1 MSRNGS
7 GVYSLP
13 AGNPVVTNTTISST
27 WANNTLSDIASALTD
42 SLAADGQTTATG
54 NLQMGNNK
62 ITGLATPTVST
73 DAVTKA
79 YADALVDGT
88 ASGSFTNL
96 TVTGTSTL
104 NTLTATGTTTLATAL
119 TGILKGT
126 SGVVSVATAGTDYA
140 GISTAQ
146 SFTAGQ
152 RGAVSALTDGA
163 TITPNFNTANNFS
176 LTIGGNRTLANPTN
190 LTAGQSGVILITQD
204 GTGGRTLAYGSYW
217 KFTDATA
224 PTLTT
229 TASAVD
235 ALVYYV
241 NSTTSITAVLIPNI
255 S

>member
-7 GVYSLP
+7 GTYSLP
-13 AGNPVVTNTTISST
+13 AGNPVVTGTTIAST
-27 WANNTLSDIASALTD
+27 WANNTLTDIASALTD

-54 NLQMGNNK
+54 NLQMGNNR

-79 YADALVDGT
+79 YADALVSGGT
-88 ASGSFTNL
+88 GSFTTL
-96 TVTGTSTL
+96 TV
-104 NTLTATGTTTLATAL
+104 TGTTTLATAL
-119 TGILKGT
+119 TGVLKGT

-152 RGAVSALTDGA
+152 RGSVSALTDGA

-176 LTIGGNRTLANPTN
+176 LTLGGNRTLANPTN
-190 LTAGQSGVILITQD
+190 LTAGQSGVIVITQD
-204 GTGGRTLAYGSYW
+204 ATGGRTLAYGSNW
-217 KFTDATA
+217 DFSGGTA

-229 TASAVD
+229 AANAVD
-235 ALVYYV
+235 VLVYYV
-241 NSTTSITAVLIPNI
+241 NSATSITASLISNI

>member
-13 AGNPVVTNTTISST
+13 AGNPVVTGTTIAST

-42 SLAADGQTTATG
+42 SVAADGQTPMTG
-54 NLQMGNNK
+54 NLDLNSNK
-62 ITGLATPTVST
+62 IINLATPTLTT

-79 YADALVDGT
+79 YADALVGGSGT
-88 ASGSFTNL
+88 GSFTTL
-96 TVTGTSTL
+96 TV
-104 NTLTATGTTTLATAL
+104 TGTTTLATSL

-140 GISTAQ
+140 GISNVQT
-146 SFTAGQ
+146 FTAGQ
-152 RGAVSALTDGA
+152 RGGVSALTSAA
-163 TITPNFNTANNFS
+163 TITPNLATANNFS
-176 LTIGGNRTLANPTN
+176 LTLDTNATLANPTN
-190 LTAGQSGVILITQD
+190 IVAGQSGVILITQD
-204 GTGGRTLAYGSYW
+204 ATGSRTLAYGTYW
-217 KFTDATA
+217 KFAGGTA

-241 NSTTSITAVLIPNI
+241 NSTTAITAVLINDI
-255 S
+255 K

>member
-7 GVYSLP
+7 GTYSLP
-13 AGNPVVTNTTISST
+13 AGNPVVTGTTIAST
-27 WANNTLSDIASALTD
+27 WANNTLTDIASALTD

-54 NLQMGNNK
+54 NLQMGNNR

-79 YADALVDGT
+79 YADALVSGGT
-88 ASGSFTNL
+88 GSFTTL
-96 TVTGTSTL
+96 TV
-104 NTLTATGTTTLATAL
+104 TGTTTLATAL
-119 TGILKGT
+119 TGLLKGT

-152 RGAVSALTDGA
+152 RGSVSALTDGA

-190 LTAGQSGVILITQD
+190 LTAGQSGVIVITQD
-204 GTGGRTLAYGSYW
+204 ATGGRTLAFGSYW
-217 KFTDATA
+217 DFSGGTA

-229 TASAVD
+229 AASAVD
-235 ALVYYV
+235 VLVYYV
-241 NSTTSITAVLIPNI
+241 NSTTSITASLISNI

>member
-7 GVYSLP
+7 GTYSLP
-13 AGNPVVTNTTISST
+13 AGNPVVTGTTIAST
-27 WANNTLSDIASALTD
+27 WANNTLTDIASALTD

-54 NLQMGNNK
+54 NLQMGNNR

-79 YADALVDGT
+79 YADALVSGGT
-88 ASGSFTNL
+88 GSFTTL
-96 TVTGTSTL
+96 TV
-104 NTLTATGTTTLATAL
+104 TGTTTLATAL
-119 TGILKGT
+119 TGVLKGT

-152 RGAVSALTDGA
+152 RGSVSALTDGA

-176 LTIGGNRTLANPTN
+176 LTLGGNRTLANPTN
-190 LTAGQSGVILITQD
+190 ITAGQSGVIVITQD
-204 GTGGRTLAYGSYW
+204 GTGSRTLAYGSYW
-217 KFTDATA
+217 DFSGGTA

-229 TASAVD
+229 AASAVD
-235 ALVYYV
+235 VLVYYV
-241 NSTTSITAVLIPNI
+241 NSATSITASLISNI

>member
-7 GVYSLP
+7 GTYTLP
-13 AGNPVVTNTTISST
+13 AGNPVVTGTTIAST
-27 WANNTLSDIASALTD
+27 WANNTLTDIASALTD

-54 NLQMGNNK
+54 NLQMGNNR

-79 YADALVDGT
+79 YADALVSGGT
-88 ASGSFTNL
+88 GSFTTL
-96 TVTGTSTL
+96 TV
-104 NTLTATGTTTLATAL
+104 TGTTTLATAL
-119 TGILKGT
+119 TGVLKGT
-126 SGVVSVATAGTDYA
+126 SGVVAVATAGTDYA

-152 RGAVSALTDGA
+152 RGSVSALTDGA

-176 LTIGGNRTLANPTN
+176 LTLGGNRTLANPTN
-190 LTAGQSGVILITQD
+190 LTAGQSGVIVITQD
-204 GTGGRTLAYGSYW
+204 ATGGRTLAFGSYW
-217 KFTDATA
+217 DFSGGTA

-229 TASAVD
+229 AANAVD
-235 ALVYYV
+235 VLVYYV
-241 NSTTSITAVLIPNI
+241 NSATSITASLISNI

>member
-7 GVYSLP
+7 GVFTLVS
-13 AGNPVVTNTTISST
+13 GNPVVTGTTIAST

-42 SLAADGQTTATG
+42 SVAADGQTSMTG
-54 NLQMGNNK
+54 NLNLNSNK
-62 ITGLATPTVST
+62 IVNLATPTVAT

-79 YADALVDGT
+79 YADALVSGG
-88 ASGSFTNL
+88 SGSFTNL
-96 TVTGTSTL
+96 TVTGT
-104 NTLTATGTTTLATAL
+104 TTLATAL
-119 TGILKGT
+119 TGVLKGT

-152 RGAVSALTDGA
+152 RGSVSALTDGA

-176 LTIGGNRTLANPTN
+176 LTIGGARTLANPTN
-190 LTAGQSGVILITQD
+190 ITAGQSGVIVITQD
-204 GTGGRTLAYGSYW
+204 ATGGRTLAFGSYW
-217 KFTDATA
+217 DFSGGTA

-229 TASAVD
+229 AASAVD
-235 ALVYYV
+235 VLVYYV
-241 NSTTSITAVLIPNI
+241 NSTTSITASLISNI

>member
-7 GVYSLP
+7 GTYSLP
-13 AGNPVVTNTTISST
+13 AGNPVVTGTTIAST
-27 WANNTLSDIASALTD
+27 WANNTLTDIASALTD

-54 NLQMGNNK
+54 NLQMGNNR

-79 YADALVDGT
+79 YADALVSGGT
-88 ASGSFTNL
+88 GSFTTL
-96 TVTGTSTL
+96 TV
-104 NTLTATGTTTLATAL
+104 TGTTTLATAL
-119 TGILKGT
+119 TGVLKGT

-152 RGAVSALTDGA
+152 RGSVSALTDGA

-176 LTIGGNRTLANPTN
+176 LTLGGNRTLANPTN
-190 LTAGQSGVILITQD
+190 LTAGQSGVIVITQD
-204 GTGGRTLAYGSYW
+204 ATGGRTLAFGSYW
-217 KFTDATA
+217 DFSGGTA

-229 TASAVD
+229 AASAVD
-235 ALVYYV
+235 VLVYYV
-241 NSTTSITAVLIPNI
+241 NSTTSITASLISNI

>member
-7 GVYSLP
+7 GTYSLP
-13 AGNPVVTNTTISST
+13 AGNPVVTGTTIAST
-27 WANNTLSDIASALTD
+27 WANNTLTDIASALTD

-54 NLQMGNNK
+54 NLQMGNNR

-79 YADALVDGT
+79 YADALVSGGT
-88 ASGSFTNL
+88 GSFTTL
-96 TVTGTSTL
+96 TV
-104 NTLTATGTTTLATAL
+104 TGTTTLATAL
-119 TGILKGT
+119 TGVLKGT

-152 RGAVSALTDGA
+152 RGSVSALTDGA

-176 LTIGGNRTLANPTN
+176 LTLGGNRTLANPTN
-190 LTAGQSGVILITQD
+190 ITAGQSGVIVITQD
-204 GTGGRTLAYGSYW
+204 ATGGRTLAFGSYW
-217 KFTDATA
+217 DFSGGTA

-229 TASAVD
+229 AANAVD
-235 ALVYYV
+235 VLVYYV
-241 NSTTSITAVLIPNI
+241 NSATSITASLISNI